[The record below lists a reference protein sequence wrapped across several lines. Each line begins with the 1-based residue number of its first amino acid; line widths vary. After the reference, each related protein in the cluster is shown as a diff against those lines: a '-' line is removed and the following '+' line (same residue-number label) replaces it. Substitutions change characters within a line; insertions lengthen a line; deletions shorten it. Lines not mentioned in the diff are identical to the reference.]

1 MNNELSAVGYELE
14 KHPWL
19 NRRQARKIV
28 WENLE
33 DDPNFYDFLEEED
46 TSDEEETAMETTR
59 EEVEEEV
66 EECHKEKGPKG
77 PSLTVVIGG

>member
-33 DDPNFYDFLEEED
+33 DDPNFYDFLDDED
-46 TSDEEETAMETTR
+46 TSDEEDTAMEKTEEEL
-59 EEVEEEV
+59 EEVEEDAE
-66 EECHKEKGPKG
+66 KPAKGPA
-77 PSLTVVIGG
+77 LTIVIGG